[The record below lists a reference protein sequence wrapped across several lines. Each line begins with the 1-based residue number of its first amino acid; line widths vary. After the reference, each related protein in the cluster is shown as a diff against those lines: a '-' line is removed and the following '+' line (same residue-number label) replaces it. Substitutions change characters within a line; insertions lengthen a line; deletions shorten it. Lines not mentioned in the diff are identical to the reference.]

1 MAPFF
6 TLVKNLER
14 GGTNYAMKLRLIRR
28 YEVSTFGNRENISS
42 LECVFHDLEGNR
54 IHAHIKQ
61 PFIKKN
67 QAMLSEGSIY
77 ALKDF
82 MLADNNL
89 KFKTSAAEFKIR
101 FITKTKVCEVFDD
114 DFPNFMFSFKPFNQL
129 IGVETIDEGH
139 LFDIIG
145 RVVSRCSLQT
155 KDLVGRGTKL
165 IDIVLEDFNHVRLS
179 CTLWGVY
186 ADELVL
192 CLDKESDEAT
202 IIILQFCHA
211 KTYKGEV
218 GVSNTFNVT
227 KMLLNP
233 NFPEVEAFKKGLLQ
247 ASATRTTDIGQSSLS
262 RITITNDI
270 KRDDSKII
278 PIAEFLEL
286 KTCGSKIY
294 GVGDKFTCQK
304 CNLDEVSGQLR
315 FKLTV
320 LVEDDTGHLNLL
332 LWNKECLQLLG
343 KTASELSQ
351 TREDDLDEIPPEIE
365 NLVDRTALFKFQV
378 KAEDLGKAE
387 DLDKKHEGPYSVLS
401 LTCDEGVISNFS
413 GFNQLIDKIPFSDA
427 VTPTITKEVITLDDL
442 AKDDDLKRISD
453 AGAGAMLKKPK
464 LSIKEEKQVL
474 TITYMRKRTRINNHI
489 YVGLL
494 SYLVDIFY
502 LELFNNKTC

>member
-1 MAPFF
+1 MKSPLLAIEKTYRAWNVCSM
-6 TLVKNLER
+6 TLSNV
-14 GGTNYAMKLRLIRR
+14 
-28 YEVSTFGNRENISS
+28 
-42 LECVFHDLEGNR
+42 
-54 IHAHIKQ
+54 
-61 PFIKKN
+61 
-67 QAMLSEGSIY
+67 
-77 ALKDF
+77 

-101 FITKTKVCEVFDD
+101 FITKTKVCKVFDD
-114 DFPNFMFSFKPFNQL
+114 DFPNFMFSFKPFNEL

-139 LFDIIG
+139 LFDIVI
-145 RVVSRCSLQT
+145 
-155 KDLVGRGTKL
+155 
-165 IDIVLEDFNHVRLS
+165 ENFNHVRLS

-186 ADELVL
+186 ADELVSF
-192 CLDKESDEAT
+192 LDKESDEAT
-202 IIILQFCHA
+202 IIILQFCRA

-233 NFPEVEAFKKGLLQ
+233 NVPEVEAFKKGLLE

-270 KRDDSKII
+270 KRDDIRII

-286 KTCGSKIY
+286 KTSGTFWVFGRIISIEAMGAWEYLSCDKCGSKNY

-387 DLDKKHEGPYSVLS
+387 DLNKKHEGPYSVLS
-401 LTCDEGVISNFS
+401 LTCDESVISNFS
-413 GFNQLIDKIPFSDA
+413 GFKHLIDKIPSSDV
-427 VTPTITKEVITLDDL
+427 VTPTITKAKTKVITLDDL

-453 AGAGAMLKKPK
+453 AGAGTILKKPK
-464 LSIKEEKQVL
+464 LSIKEEKQV
-474 TITYMRKRTRINNHI
+474 
-489 YVGLL
+489 
-494 SYLVDIFY
+494 
-502 LELFNNKTC
+502 

>member
-165 IDIVLEDFNHVRLS
+165 IDIVLEDF
-179 CTLWGVY
+179 
-186 ADELVL
+186 
-192 CLDKESDEAT
+192 K
-202 IIILQFCHA
+202 
-211 KTYKGEV
+211 
-218 GVSNTFNVT
+218 
-227 KMLLNP
+227 
-233 NFPEVEAFKKGLLQ
+233 LLQ

-286 KTCGSKIY
+286 KTSGTFWVFGRIISIEAMGAWAYLSCDKCGSKIY

-413 GFNQLIDKIPFSDA
+413 GFNQLIDKIPFSNA

-464 LSIKEEKQVL
+464 LSIKEEKQ
-474 TITYMRKRTRINNHI
+474 IRQKH
-489 YVGLL
+489 
-494 SYLVDIFY
+494 
-502 LELFNNKTC
+502 